1 MIWWMLMAAVPLD
14 PVGDPL
20 PRYLT
25 LGSVEAVVASLQE
38 PLSQCAASEAV
49 TVRLGI
55 SVKPDGALVLIDAE
69 PADHPAEPCWRQAIE
84 GHVGPTHDDLPQ
96 RVDTTLY
103 VRDGQT
109 LLSPATTIQ
118 VRQMTPLML
127 FVTGEA
133 RDAVND
139 IIHGPDE
146 PIQ

>member
-25 LGSVEAVVASLQE
+25 IGSVEAVVASLRE
-38 PLSQCAASEAV
+38 PLGQCPSSEAV

-55 SVKPDGALVLIDAE
+55 SFQPDGSLLLIEAD
-69 PADHPAEPCWRQAIE
+69 PADHSAESCWKEAIE
-84 GHVGPTHDDLPQ
+84 GQIGPKHDDLPQ

-109 LLSPATTIQ
+109 LLSPVTTVQ

-139 IIHGPDE
+139 IIHGPAE